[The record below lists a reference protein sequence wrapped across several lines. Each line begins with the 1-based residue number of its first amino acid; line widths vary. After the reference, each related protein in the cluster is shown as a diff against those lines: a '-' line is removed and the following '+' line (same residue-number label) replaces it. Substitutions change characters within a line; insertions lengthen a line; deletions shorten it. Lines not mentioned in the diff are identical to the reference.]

1 MKHDPVDVLIIGA
14 GASGAAV
21 AWSLADTKM
30 HILCL
35 DQGGWMNPSEYPSTG
50 RDWEAKFYG
59 DWSTSPNIRG
69 RPEDYPINDD
79 NSPIKVV
86 NFNGVGGST
95 VMYTAH
101 WPRLHPSD
109 FKVKTLDGVADDWP
123 IDYDA
128 LTPFFEENDRMMG
141 VSGLSGDPLSPLTH
155 PPMPPQP
162 LGLSGPLIGNA
173 MNKLGWHWW
182 PSDTTVA
189 TMDYEGRARCINLG
203 HCTPAC
209 AQGAKASTDITYW
222 PHAIRAGVELKTHC
236 RVREILT
243 NEHGMASG
251 VVYYDKDGVEQFQPA
266 EVVIIACNGVG
277 TPRLLLNSVSGRF
290 PNGLAN
296 SSGLVGKN
304 LMFHPYAQIYGF
316 VTEPTDSNR
325 APPTCLWS
333 KEFYDTDLS
342 RGFVRGYGIQFGR
355 GAGPVFEAVASEQKG
370 ILPWGADHHRV
381 FRKLNGHRLGGLRD
395 LRGPAR
401 GAQPRHA
408 RSRAEGQP
416 RNSGAE
422 DRLHD
427 QREQPEDDGSR
438 TGARPGDPRSR
449 WRDRHLHQ
457 RPDSMGRLAS
467 ARHRAD
473 GHRSR
478 ALRGQRMG
486 PLARREEPVHRRRQ
500 RVRDVRRR
508 EPDLDHPGDRALRR
522 RPDEATP
529 CQPLRLRPPCPQ
541 PMN

>member
-35 DQGGWMNPSEYPSTG
+35 DQGGWMKPSEYPSAG
-50 RDWEAKFYG
+50 RDWEAKIYG
-59 DWSTSPNIRG
+59 DWSTSPNVRG
-69 RPEDYPINDD
+69 RPEDYPVNDD

-162 LGLSGPLIGNA
+162 LGLSGPLIGKA

-316 VTEPTDSNR
+316 VKEPTDSNR

-342 RGFVRGYGIQFGR
+342 RGFVRGYGIQFVR

-381 FRKLNGHRLGGLRD
+381 FRKLHGHRLGVSAICEDLPEEHNRVTLDPVLKDSHGIPAPKIDYTISENSRKMMDHGL
-395 LRGPAR
+395 AR
-401 GAQPRHA
+401 GREILEVAGATDICMNNPIPWGGWHLLGTA
-408 RSRAEGQP
+408 RMGTDPSRSVVNEWG
-416 RNSGAE
+416 RS
-422 DRLHD
+422 HD
-427 QREQPEDDGSR
+427 VKNLFIVDGSVFV
-438 TGARPGDPRSR
+438 TSGGVNPTSTIQAIALYVAD
-449 WRDRHLHQ
+449 Q
-457 RPDSMGRLAS
+457 IKQRLANLF
-467 ARHRAD
+467 D
-473 GHRSR
+473 
-478 ALRGQRMG
+478 
-486 PLARREEPVHRRRQ
+486 
-500 RVRDVRRR
+500 
-508 EPDLDHPGDRALRR
+508 
-522 RPDEATP
+522 
-529 CQPLRLRPPCPQ
+529 
-541 PMN
+541 